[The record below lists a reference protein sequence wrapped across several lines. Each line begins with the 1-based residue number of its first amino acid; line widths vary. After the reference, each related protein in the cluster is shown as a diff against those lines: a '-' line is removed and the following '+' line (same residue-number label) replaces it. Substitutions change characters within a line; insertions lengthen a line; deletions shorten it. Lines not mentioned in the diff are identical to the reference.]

1 MSTSTDINLTS
12 PEIATGQITT
22 RQVTARQVTA
32 RESTPTWFDD
42 PVAYL
47 ARFGIKSSLVFE
59 ETLPLAA

>member
-12 PEIATGQITT
+12 QEA
-22 RQVTARQVTA
+22 TARQVTA

-47 ARFGIKSSLVFE
+47 AGFGIESSLVFE